1 MIFYLYFRYFLS
13 VKMSEGYLYCLSNEA
28 NIGVFNIG
36 FTVSLPSI
44 LLSNINE
51 FIVTPNSP
59 YKIEIAKQV
68 KNPDDKKLKIHKIL
82 NKYRIDSNQNFFKVN
97 VEKIIDLINLIDGD
111 LWVEN
116 NAEKEIDNMCRDM
129 SLCFNHK
136 QEIRHIIGQSIWV
149 GVYDKNI
156 NKIKYGDKRYNSP
169 SGFSSDH
176 YHMLRKDRNSNSN
189 GWKEC
194 EYKVGDD
201 WLSIYSLKKLN

>member
-36 FTVSLPSI
+36 STPSLPSI

-59 YKIEIAKQV
+59 YKIEIAKKV